1 MERGVKML
9 TRIMAVAL
17 LVGAGVILFHPDY
30 RDTARAM
37 WRGEIETSAI
47 WDSNR
52 AYYSEVAYEVEVFHE
67 DAK

>member
-9 TRIMAVAL
+9 QRIMLIAL
-17 LVGAGVILFHPDY
+17 LLGLGVIVFHPEY

-37 WRGEIETSAI
+37 WWGDIEASAI

-52 AYYSEVAYEVEVFHE
+52 AYYSEVVYEWGVRHEVAE
-67 DAK
+67 